1 MFNEVVLVGKVV
13 KQPILK
19 EVSSGTKLS
28 TAVLEIEKGFKNGV
42 GVVESDFV
50 TIVLWR
56 GIAEALV
63 DCATIGSMV
72 GIKGR
77 LQTRTFETSEH
88 QRITTME
95 VVAEKV
101 SFLDKYLNPVQKL

>member
-1 MFNEVVLVGKVV
+1 MFNEVVLVGKLVNEPV
-13 KQPILK
+13 LK
-19 EVSSGTKLS
+19 ETGGGTKLA
-28 TAVLEIEKGFKNGV
+28 TAILEIEKGFKNGV

-50 TIVLWR
+50 TVVLWR
-56 GIAEALV
+56 GIAEALI
-63 DCATIGSMV
+63 DCTTLGSMV

-77 LQTRTFETSEH
+77 LQTRTYETSDT

-101 SFLDKYLNPVQKL
+101 SFIEKYFKK